1 VNPFALGRGFLVSDP
16 DYTPFGFSWLRGITP
31 ARLGLVALVCFVF
44 SVRQSAYG
52 IVSLTFLQQLPLT
65 ICYTIVYV
73 GASLPM
79 MVLVICAD
87 RRTRRSSSKRRIIV
101 LSLAVVAGAAMYAAG
116 IALVFGVSMWGAPDT
131 VPFSLLPA
139 ISYFLRA
146 LLMGGLLTGA
156 LYFVTRE
163 RDAADALQTTRVTRI
178 HLEKQMA
185 EAHLRV
191 LQAQVEPHFLFNTLA
206 HIKRLYQIDRFQAK
220 AMLHNLSDYL
230 RAALPQM
237 RQNESTLGREL
248 ALARAY
254 LNVLQARMGERLEVV
269 IDVPDELRQADLPP
283 MMLSTLVENAIKHG
297 IAPLTHGGTV
307 KILAVRDGDH
317 LSVSVADDGVGF
329 QGFAGGGV
337 GLANTRARLAA
348 LYGTEGLLTFAAN
361 PVRGVT
367 VSVTLPYGVV
377 SDERSTS

>member
-1 VNPFALGRGFLVSDP
+1 VNAFVLGRGFLVSDP
-16 DYTPFGFSWLRGITP
+16 DYTPFGFSWLRGITS

-44 SVRQSAYG
+44 SVRQSTYG
-52 IVSLTFLQQLPLT
+52 IVSLIFLQQLPLT

-79 MVLVICAD
+79 MVMVSCAD
-87 RRTRRSSSKRRIIV
+87 RRTRRSSSKYRIIV
-101 LSLAVVAGAAMYAAG
+101 LSLAVVAGAATYAAG
-116 IALVFGVSMWGAPDT
+116 IALVFGGSMWGASASLPL
-131 VPFSLLPA
+131 SLLPA

-146 LLMGGLLTGA
+146 LLMGGLLTGV

-163 RDAADALQTTRVTRI
+163 KDATDALQTTRVTRI
-178 HLEKQMA
+178 DLEKQMA

-191 LQAQVEPHFLFNTLA
+191 LQAQV
-206 HIKRLYQIDRFQAK
+206 
-220 AMLHNLSDYL
+220 
-230 RAALPQM
+230 
-237 RQNESTLGREL
+237 
-248 ALARAY
+248 
-254 LNVLQARMGERLEVV
+254 
-269 IDVPDELRQADLPP
+269 
-283 MMLSTLVENAIKHG
+283 
-297 IAPLTHGGTV
+297 GTV

-348 LYGTEGLLTFAAN
+348 LYGADGLLTFSAN

-377 SDERSTS
+377 SDERSAS